1 MPKER
6 LGKKDL
12 FTLTPIS
19 EKDVKTPK
27 RQNVKTLKRLSIKT
41 LKPPDTKT
49 LKLLRRTIYFTEELW
64 EGIRK
69 EAFEKNKDYSEV
81 VREVVERFFKSQPR
95 GK

>member
-27 RQNVKTLKRLSIKT
+27 RQNAKTLKRLNVET
-41 LKPPDTKT
+41 FKPRNVKT
-49 LKLLRRTIYFTEELW
+49 LKLLRKTIYFTEELW
-64 EGIRK
+64 KGIRK

-81 VREVVERFFKSQPR
+81 VREVVGRFFKSQPR
-95 GK
+95 GE

>member
-12 FTLTPIS
+12 FTLTSFPG
-19 EKDVKTPK
+19 KDVRTSKP
-27 RQNVKTLKRLSIKT
+27 QSVKTLKRLNVKT
-41 LKPPDTKT
+41 LKPQDAKT
-49 LKLLRRTIYFTEELW
+49 LKLLRKTIYFTDELW

-81 VREVVERFFKSQPR
+81 VREAVGRFFKSQPKR
-95 GK
+95 